1 MESISKGLE
10 EKVEEELQRQRIQD
24 KQDRH
29 NKHLKIIKEI
39 FGWILYILVVIGVTY
54 LIVTY
59 VGQRT
64 KVSGPSMEATLHDG
78 DNLIV
83 DKISYRFREPERFD
97 IIVFPY
103 QYAEDTFYI
112 KRIIGMPGDT
122 IQIKDG
128 YVYINDELL
137 EEDIYG
143 KEVIDETKK
152 GIADEPIFLGD
163 DEYFVMG
170 DNRNHSSD
178 SRDPSVGVLKRDQLV
193 GRAWLRVWP
202 FEDFEV
208 L

>member
-1 MESISKGLE
+1 MESVSKGLE
-10 EKVEEELQRQRIQD
+10 EKVQEEIQRQRIQD
-24 KQDRH
+24 RRDRR
-29 NKHLKIIKEI
+29 KKSLKVLKEI
-39 FGWILYILVVIGVTY
+39 FGWIIYILTVICVTY

-64 KVSGPSMEATLHDG
+64 KVSGPSMEATLQNG

-83 DKISYRFREPERFD
+83 DKISYRFREPERFE

-112 KRIIGMPGDT
+112 KRIIGMPGET
-122 IQIKDG
+122 LQIIDG
-128 YVYINDELL
+128 YVYIDGELL
-137 EEDIYG
+137 EEDVYG
-143 KEVIDETKK
+143 KEVIDQTKM
-152 GIADEPIFLGD
+152 GIADEPVVLGE

-193 GRAWLRVWP
+193 GRAWLRIYP
-202 FEDFEV
+202 FESFEV
-208 L
+208 F

>member
-10 EKVEEELQRQRIQD
+10 EKVEEELQRQRIQERR
-24 KQDRH
+24 DRR
-29 NKHLKIIKEI
+29 KKSMKVMREI
-39 FGWILYILVVIGVTY
+39 LGWIVYILVVIGVTY

-83 DKISYRFREPERFD
+83 DKISYRFRDPERFE

-122 IQIKDG
+122 VQIKDG

-143 KEVIDETKK
+143 KEVIDETKR
-152 GIADEPIFLGD
+152 GIADEPVVLGE

-178 SRDPSVGVLKRDQLV
+178 SRDPSVGVLTRD
-193 GRAWLRVWP
+193 
-202 FEDFEV
+202 
-208 L
+208 

>member
-10 EKVEEELQRQRIQD
+10 EKVEEELQRQRIQERR
-24 KQDRH
+24 DRR
-29 NKHLKIIKEI
+29 KKSMKVLKEI
-39 FGWILYILVVIGVTY
+39 FGWILYILTVILVTY

-122 IQIKDG
+122 VQIKDG

-143 KEVIDETKK
+143 KEVIDDTKR
-152 GIADEPIFLGD
+152 GIADEPVVLGE

-178 SRDPSVGVLKRDQLV
+178 SRDPSVGVLDRSQLV
-193 GRAWLRVWP
+193 GRAWLRVYP
-202 FEDFEV
+202 FESFEV
-208 L
+208 F

>member
-1 MESISKGLE
+1 MESVSKGLE
-10 EKVEEELQRQRIQD
+10 EKVQEEIQRQRIQD
-24 KQDRH
+24 RRDRR
-29 NKHLKIIKEI
+29 KKSLKVLKEI
-39 FGWILYILVVIGVTY
+39 FGWIIYILTVICVTY

-64 KVSGPSMEATLHDG
+64 KVSGPSMEATLQNG

-83 DKISYRFREPERFD
+83 DKISYRFREPERFE

-112 KRIIGMPGDT
+112 KRIIGMPGET
-122 IQIKDG
+122 LQIIDG
-128 YVYINDELL
+128 YVYIDGELL

-143 KEVIDETKK
+143 KEVIEQTKM
-152 GIADEPIFLGD
+152 GIADEPVVLGE

-193 GRAWLRVWP
+193 GRAWLRIYP
-202 FEDFEV
+202 FESFEV
-208 L
+208 F

>member
-1 MESISKGLE
+1 MESVSKGLE
-10 EKVEEELQRQRIQD
+10 EKVQEEIQRQRIQD
-24 KQDRH
+24 RRDRR
-29 NKHLKIIKEI
+29 KKSMKVLKEI
-39 FGWILYILVVIGVTY
+39 FGWIIYILTVICVTY

-64 KVSGPSMEATLHDG
+64 KVSGPSMEATLQNG

-83 DKISYRFREPERFD
+83 DKISYRFREPERFE

-112 KRIIGMPGDT
+112 KRIIGMPGET
-122 IQIKDG
+122 LQIIDG
-128 YVYINDELL
+128 YVYIDGELL
-137 EEDIYG
+137 EEDVYG
-143 KEVIDETKK
+143 KEVIEQTKM
-152 GIADEPIFLGD
+152 GIADEPVVLGE

-193 GRAWLRVWP
+193 GRAWLRIYP
-202 FEDFEV
+202 FESFEV
-208 L
+208 F

>member
-10 EKVEEELQRQRIQD
+10 EKVEEELQRQRIQERR
-24 KQDRH
+24 DRR
-29 NKHLKIIKEI
+29 KKSMKVLKEI
-39 FGWILYILVVIGVTY
+39 FGWILYILTVILVTY

-122 IQIKDG
+122 VQIKDG

-143 KEVIDETKK
+143 KEVIDDTKR
-152 GIADEPIFLGD
+152 GIAEEPVVLGE

-178 SRDPSVGVLKRDQLV
+178 SRDPSVGVLDRSQLV
-193 GRAWLRVWP
+193 GRAWLRVYP
-202 FEDFEV
+202 FESFEV
-208 L
+208 F